1 MTVILWEKYMTVK
14 GQRPDMKS
22 ANIITLIRIAIVP
35 VFMVIYLIEIPYHE
49 IIAFTLFL
57 LASLT
62 DKLDGYIAR
71 KYNQISDFGK
81 FIDPLADKI
90 LITAALVMLSEAGI
104 IPSWVVVLI
113 ITREFV
119 VTGFEQLPCP
129 QVESLQQAHG
139 ARQRW
144 LCRLSLSPSF
154 DSSSFNDT
162 GSYCDRGVLIGI
174 MTLVTIWSG
183 ADYLIL
189 NRDLFRKRIARIDYE
204 KGILHDLR
212 SIRERIPLLEAV

>member
-1 MTVILWEKYMTVK
+1 LTVILWEKYMTVK

-119 VTGFEQLPCP
+119 VTGLRTVAMSAGRVIAASSWGKAKMVV
-129 QVESLQQAHG
+129 QVITV
-139 ARQRW
+139 
-144 LCRLSLSPSF
+144 SF
-154 DSSSFNDT
+154 LLTPLRSMT
-162 GSYCDRGVLIGI
+162 LGPIAIGGVLIGI

-189 NRDLFRKRIARIDYE
+189 NRDLFRKENSED
-204 KGILHDLR
+204 
-212 SIRERIPLLEAV
+212 

>member
-1 MTVILWEKYMTVK
+1 LTVILWEKYMTVK

-113 ITREFV
+113 ITRAMSAGRVIAASSWGKAKMV
-119 VTGFEQLPCP
+119 V
-129 QVESLQQAHG
+129 QVITV
-139 ARQRW
+139 
-144 LCRLSLSPSF
+144 SF
-154 DSSSFNDT
+154 LLTPLRSMT
-162 GSYCDRGVLIGI
+162 LGPIAIGGVLIGI

-189 NRDLFRKRIARIDYE
+189 NRDLFRKENSED
-204 KGILHDLR
+204 
-212 SIRERIPLLEAV
+212 